1 MFLQTAS
8 YYDVASRLKEP
19 NQETSKKHLK
29 AVLNM
34 GGRGESE
41 VSQESTIQLLE
52 SRRGVLCIG
61 LQKNRGGQN
70 ISAQIIVTE
79 PDRCSL
85 WGSSLVSRAVASADW
100 GWSYLTSLC
109 HMCSQPWVGKII
121 TWSSSLFRQTCSLSP
136 LPSRF
141 GNFTPVIRLPS
152 LLPTFRSKLLS
163 FYHCCKNS
171 HWTHVCA
178 MYNGCLAS
186 TGLTLTQFLLLVNCG
201 WWTKSCEY
209 WWKALLLISL
219 SLIFKQ
225 TQSHASWA
233 RQQDWLL
240 KPIW

>member
-19 NQETSKKHLK
+19 KQETIKGHLK

-85 WGSSLVSRAVASADW
+85 
-100 GWSYLTSLC
+100 
-109 HMCSQPWVGKII
+109 
-121 TWSSSLFRQTCSLSP
+121 
-136 LPSRF
+136 
-141 GNFTPVIRLPS
+141 
-152 LLPTFRSKLLS
+152 
-163 FYHCCKNS
+163 
-171 HWTHVCA
+171 
-178 MYNGCLAS
+178 
-186 TGLTLTQFLLLVNCG
+186 
-201 WWTKSCEY
+201 
-209 WWKALLLISL
+209 
-219 SLIFKQ
+219 
-225 TQSHASWA
+225 
-233 RQQDWLL
+233 
-240 KPIW
+240 